1 MSERKPYGHLP
12 RQLRP
17 YLPRLVDQ
25 LRDDG
30 IKRSP
35 YRVLA
40 DVFEVSPG
48 RVEQIVL
55 AERKHQKMREE
66 MVDEQ
71 TPAPPVVPTPTV
83 ATPAPKPFRPF

>member
-1 MSERKPYGHLP
+1 VSDRKPYGHLP

-55 AERKHQKMREE
+55 AERKHQKLREQ
-66 MVDEQ
+66 VDEHLTQ
-71 TPAPPVVPTPTV
+71 PP
-83 ATPAPKPFRPF
+83 F